1 MILIIK
7 GALSYQAIAT
17 QGWLY
22 GLIMIVGVSMLFERL
37 IVLMFNVEPLN
48 QVDKNVFYDQ
58 ESNRCNIMASLLFEK
73 CSHKVLEDVF
83 LHKMVAARSRFRS
96 RMVKILDNYY
106 FQELP
111 KDELQR

>member
-1 MILIIK
+1 MIFIIK